1 MTSARF
7 KVGDRVRLTGRAW
20 VDLGEAYNLPT
31 GEQTITRIDA
41 DGDAYFEDHDGEE
54 WYVAAKSYSAHEE
67 DWAGALIESP
77 ATEKRAT
84 LKKLVDAAIAGRGR
98 PVNEALD
105 QLVDTLENTD
115 ALDTLRDVLEE
126 AA

>member
-1 MTSARF
+1 MTSTRF

-20 VDLGEAYNLPT
+20 TDLGEAYNLPT
-31 GEQTITRIDA
+31 GEQVITRIDE

-54 WYVAAKSYSAHEE
+54 WYVAATAYSDHNE
-67 DWAGALIESP
+67 DWSGVLIESP
-77 ATEKRAT
+77 ASEKRAA
-84 LKKLVDAAIAGRGR
+84 LKKLVAAAIAGRGR

-105 QLVDTLENTD
+105 QLIDTLENTD
-115 ALDTLRDVLEE
+115 ALDTLAALLGE